1 MALIRW
7 EPARELHS
15 MQNEMNRLFNTFF
28 DSPSA
33 GTNGGRT
40 PLRRWVPAMDVVQT
54 DDHFVLRADLPG
66 LTEKDVNIEV
76 EDNVLTI
83 SGQRKA
89 EHEQRKEGYYRLE
102 RSSGAFTRSLTL
114 PEGVDAGA
122 IQAGF
127 ENGVLEVRIPKP
139 EQHKPRKVQISL
151 GSDAK
156 TIEGAETAET
166 ADTAEPASTEASEP
180 TAA

>member
-7 EPARELHS
+7 EPVRELHT

-33 GTNGGRT
+33 GRNGGQA
-40 PLRRWVPAMDVVQT
+40 PLRRWIPAMDVVET
-54 DDHFVLRADLPG
+54 DGQFVLRADLPG
-66 LTEKDVNIEV
+66 LTDKDVNIEV
-76 EDNVLTI
+76 EENVLTI
-83 SGQRKA
+83 SGQRKS

-122 IQAGF
+122 IQASF

-139 EQHKPRKVQISL
+139 EQHKPQKVQISL
-151 GSDAK
+151 GGTAK

-166 ADTAEPASTEASEP
+166 AETAEPTATETGEP